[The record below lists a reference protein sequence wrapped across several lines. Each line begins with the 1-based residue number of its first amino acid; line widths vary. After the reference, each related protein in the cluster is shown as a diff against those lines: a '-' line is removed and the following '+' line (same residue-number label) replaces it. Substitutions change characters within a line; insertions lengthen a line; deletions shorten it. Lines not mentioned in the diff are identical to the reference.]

1 MILATVLSM
10 LVLGQPTAYGAS
22 FTVTNTN
29 DSGPGSLRQAILDAN
44 ALGGTDT
51 IAFNITTTDPGYI
64 TSTDSFRIQ
73 PLSALPT
80 ITDPVIIDGYTQP
93 GASPNTNGPGLGL
106 NTVLKIELDGTNVG
120 ATFGHG
126 LHLASGST
134 VRGLAINRFS
144 GDGIFLTASGNI
156 IEGNFIGTNVVGAL
170 DLGNAEDG
178 VDIRASNNTVGGL
191 AAGARNVISGN
202 GARGVVIQVGSGSLV
217 LGNLIGTD
225 ASGMV
230 DLGNTQEGVVIRG
243 VPRNTIGGTS
253 ANARNIISGN
263 RGGVLI
269 KNIPAFP
276 CCNNATGNLVQGN
289 FIGTTVDGNAAL
301 GNGTG
306 VAIAASNNIIAFN
319 RGIGVSVVPVIG
331 GPATRNAILG
341 NSTFSNGSLG
351 IDLSPSGV
359 TPNDPGD
366 GDTGANNL
374 QNFPLIASVF
384 PLIASA
390 VSGGGATT
398 IHGTLNS
405 TINTTFRLEF
415 FSNTACDP
423 SGHGEGETFLG
434 FTDVTTDG
442 GGNAS
447 FMVTFP
453 TTVPA
458 GQFITATATDPD
470 GNTSEFSECE
480 LVEAIENPP
489 PTVSSVVASDVGGQ
503 RKETPPTSST

>member
-156 IEGNFIGTNVVGAL
+156 IEGNFIGTNVVGTL

-301 GNGTG
+301 GNSTG
-306 VAIAASNNIIAFN
+306 VAIAASNNT
-319 RGIGVSVVPVIG
+319 IG
-331 GPATRNAILG
+331 GIRNYLKI
-341 NSTFSNGSLG
+341 
-351 IDLSPSGV
+351 
-359 TPNDPGD
+359 
-366 GDTGANNL
+366 
-374 QNFPLIASVF
+374 
-384 PLIASA
+384 
-390 VSGGGATT
+390 
-398 IHGTLNS
+398 
-405 TINTTFRLEF
+405 
-415 FSNTACDP
+415 
-423 SGHGEGETFLG
+423 
-434 FTDVTTDG
+434 
-442 GGNAS
+442 
-447 FMVTFP
+447 
-453 TTVPA
+453 
-458 GQFITATATDPD
+458 
-470 GNTSEFSECE
+470 
-480 LVEAIENPP
+480 
-489 PTVSSVVASDVGGQ
+489 
-503 RKETPPTSST
+503 

>member
-1 MILATVLSM
+1 MGST
-10 LVLGQPTAYGAS
+10 
-22 FTVTNTN
+22 
-29 DSGPGSLRQAILDAN
+29 SLR
-44 ALGGTDT
+44 
-51 IAFNITTTDPGYI
+51 
-64 TSTDSFRIQ
+64 
-73 PLSALPT
+73 
-80 ITDPVIIDGYTQP
+80 
-93 GASPNTNGPGLGL
+93 
-106 NTVLKIELDGTNVG
+106 
-120 ATFGHG
+120 
-126 LHLASGST
+126 
-134 VRGLAINRFS
+134 
-144 GDGIFLTASGNI
+144 
-156 IEGNFIGTNVVGAL
+156 
-170 DLGNAEDG
+170 
-178 VDIRASNNTVGGL
+178 
-191 AAGARNVISGN
+191 
-202 GARGVVIQVGSGSLV
+202 
-217 LGNLIGTD
+217 
-225 ASGMV
+225 
-230 DLGNTQEGVVIRG
+230 
-243 VPRNTIGGTS
+243 
-253 ANARNIISGN
+253 
-263 RGGVLI
+263 
-269 KNIPAFP
+269 
-276 CCNNATGNLVQGN
+276 
-289 FIGTTVDGNAAL
+289 
-301 GNGTG
+301 
-306 VAIAASNNIIAFN
+306 
-319 RGIGVSVVPVIG
+319 
-331 GPATRNAILG
+331 
-341 NSTFSNGSLG
+341 
-351 IDLSPSGV
+351 PSGV

-374 QNFPLIASVF
+374 QNF